1 MVKHGKI
8 LVHNP
13 ARDGY
18 LSYCSGKLRSNLLT
32 GLSDMKLFHAEQKHD
47 TAFYQNFKY
56 SVNGNFSKHLNN
68 KF

>member
-1 MVKHGKI
+1 MVNHGKI

-18 LSYCSGKLRSNLLT
+18 LSYCSGKLRSKLLT
-32 GLSDMKLFHAEQKHD
+32 GLSDMKLFYAEQKH
-47 TAFYQNFKY
+47 